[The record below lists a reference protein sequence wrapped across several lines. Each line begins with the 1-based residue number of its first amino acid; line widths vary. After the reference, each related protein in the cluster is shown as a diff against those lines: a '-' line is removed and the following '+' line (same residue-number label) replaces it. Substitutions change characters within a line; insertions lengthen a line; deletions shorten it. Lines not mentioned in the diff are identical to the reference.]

1 MKTLLV
7 LCAAVI
13 GFLALPAIYST
24 VKGYTL
30 WFWLNP
36 KAQIFV
42 DGQRVSG
49 YLHKSG
55 KVAIVTRL
63 DLSRPRSY
71 WIGLAGQ
78 STATPAYCGSWSAP
92 DFFVFAVGD
101 VNMPCMGL
109 KGIEANSETPDAPDR
124 CSSHI
129 NNSTKIE
136 FRTINGNSIR
146 VML

>member
-13 GFLALPAIYST
+13 VFLALPAIYST
-24 VKGYTL
+24 VKGYTI

-36 KAQIFV
+36 QAQIFV

-63 DLSRPRSY
+63 DLSSPRSY
-71 WIGLAGQ
+71 WIGLTGQ

-129 NNSTKIE
+129 SNSTKIE
-136 FRTINGNSIR
+136 FRTIDGKSIK
-146 VML
+146 VIY